1 MRGKSS
7 IPTFK
12 TEKKPICKK
21 KSRVCIWFGHKLN
34 QKGIDVYCRWYGKKT
49 RALLL
54 WELGWADVVKVTVK
68 FCSLVVCFIPWSVKR
83 FILIVKK
90 MFFNSN
96 FWGDFHLYFCT
107 PQLCS
112 PCAHRL
118 SGRSLGERKSAA
130 INSPGWKNN
139 NKKKKRPKPSVFLSS
154 ISFFSLSDMQM
165 WQYPGWQLCLFVFL
179 LKNSCTRITL
189 VALIL
194 AQHKAVLYCLLAS
207 VLWKENITWL
217 VLRQKFYLF
226 LFRRKICQVSLF
238 LWHFCLE
245 EQ

>member
-1 MRGKSS
+1 M
-7 IPTFK
+7 
-12 TEKKPICKK
+12 
-21 KSRVCIWFGHKLN
+21 
-34 QKGIDVYCRWYGKKT
+34 YCRWYGKKT

-139 NKKKKRPKPSVFLSS
+139 NKKKGPNLQYFSVASA
-154 ISFFSLSDMQM
+154 FSHCLTCKCDNIQADN
-165 WQYPGWQLCLFVFL
+165 YVCLFSFWKIHVL
-179 LKNSCTRITL
+179 GSLWLPLSWPSTR
-189 VALIL
+189 
-194 AQHKAVLYCLLAS
+194 
-207 VLWKENITWL
+207 
-217 VLRQKFYLF
+217 LF
-226 LFRRKICQVSLF
+226 CIVCWHLCYERKI
-238 LWHFCLE
+238 
-245 EQ
+245 